1 MRAVWDQRAVMGRTE
16 AVKHA
21 WMAAANSAKD
31 RSSGD
36 VLTIPTPHQACPR
49 RWSATRPACL
59 LIVPALFT
67 LACTSANISGVA
79 PSGTGGAVNMGSG
92 GATSGAGG
100 SIMITTSQG
109 PAQCNGSGYSCLV
122 PKCSN
127 AYVGTTVSGTVFDPS
142 GKTPV
147 YGAVV
152 YIPDQPDQIGDIVQG
167 PGNLC
172 GRCAQPSGSPI
183 AGAVTGPDGSFTIR
197 QAPVGRQIPIVV
209 QLGKWRRMSYIDI
222 NNACVDNPI
231 GDPES
236 TRLPR
241 SRSDGKKTS
250 LPRIAIAA
258 GAADRLQCL
267 LLRMGVDASEF
278 TNPDGTGSVNLYN
291 QPPALGSDASGR
303 YDPGVSSGAAFPDAA
318 AFWSDINQLSKYD
331 LVLLACAGNQSAA
344 DPTRTLPNPITD
356 TAKASLV
363 KYLSSGGRVL
373 GEHYNS
379 AWIRSFPPK
388 PDSQS
393 SVAVPSPVG
402 ADVASWFPY
411 VDAADPSSSAVPAS
425 TTAQALVDTSFAKG
439 RDFAQWLVAVKAS
452 QALGTLPLVGDIKR
466 TAVDELAAAP
476 SAQRWLYQPASAA
489 DTAGAAAYA
498 HFLSFNLTSSGQVVD
513 RRSTDATNLCGRFV
527 YTGLHVDSGD
537 VSTHLSDLADDKAKT
552 AAFPS
557 CCAAGDLN
565 PSEKAMEFMVLDLS
579 SCLSL
584 DADTTANQILF

>member
-1 MRAVWDQRAVMGRTE
+1 MVTMVA
-16 AVKHA
+16 
-21 WMAAANSAKD
+21 MA
-31 RSSGD
+31 
-36 VLTIPTPHQACPR
+36 
-49 RWSATRPACL
+49 
-59 LIVPALFT
+59 T
-67 LACTSANISGVA
+67 LACSSSSNSGLA
-79 PSGTGGAVNMGSG
+79 PSGAGGLMSQGSG
-92 GATSGAGG
+92 GAASGAGG
-100 SIMITTSQG
+100 TIMLNTTQ
-109 PAQCNGSGYSCLV
+109 PTQCTGSGYSCLV
-122 PKCSN
+122 PKCN
-127 AYVGTTVSGTVFDPS
+127 GVGTTVSGTVFDPS

-152 YIPDQPDQIGDIVQG
+152 YIPDQPDQISDIIQG

-183 AGAVTGPDGSFTIR
+183 AGAVTGPDGSFTIT
-197 QAPVGRQIPIVV
+197 QTPVGRQIPIVV
-209 QLGKWRRMSYIDI
+209 QLGKWRRMSFIDI

-231 GDPES
+231 ADPEV

-241 SRSDGKKTS
+241 NRGDGKKAS

-291 QPPALGSDASGR
+291 QPPALGSDPSGR
-303 YDPGVSSGAAFPDAA
+303 YDPGVNSGAAFPDAS

-331 LVLLACAGNQSAA
+331 LVLLACAGNQAAA

-356 TAKASLV
+356 AAKASLV

-373 GEHYNS
+373 GEHYNA
-379 AWIRSFPPK
+379 AWIRSFPAK
-388 PDSQS
+388 ADSQNG
-393 SVAVPSPVG
+393 VAVPSPVG

-411 VDAADPSSSAVPAS
+411 VDAADPSSAAVPVG

-439 RDFAQWLVAVKAS
+439 RDFAQWLVAVKAA

-466 TAVDELAAAP
+466 TAVDELESVP
-476 SAQRWLYQPASAA
+476 SAQRWLYQSASAA
-489 DTAGAAAYA
+489 DPAGAAAYT
-498 HFLSFNLTSSGQVVD
+498 HYLSFNLTSSGQVVD

-537 VSTHLSDLADDKAKT
+537 ASTHLSDLADDKTKAT
-552 AAFPS
+552 PFPS

-565 PSEKAMEFMVLDLS
+565 PSEKAMEFMLLDLS

-584 DADTTANQILF
+584 DADTTANQIIF

>member
-1 MRAVWDQRAVMGRTE
+1 MARNKTGLQADCPRAVRAGVQLGQHLGRRHR
-16 AVKHA
+16 V
-21 WMAAANSAKD
+21 
-31 RSSGD
+31 
-36 VLTIPTPHQACPR
+36 VL
-49 RWSATRPACL
+49 
-59 LIVPALFT
+59 
-67 LACTSANISGVA
+67 
-79 PSGTGGAVNMGSG
+79 GGPVTMGSG
-92 GATSGAGG
+92 GAMSGAGG
-100 SIMITTSQG
+100 SIMLTTSQG
-109 PAQCNGSGYSCLV
+109 PPQCNGSGYSCLV

-127 AYVGTTVSGTVFDPS
+127 ANVGTTVSGTVFDPS

-152 YIPDQPDQIGDIVQG
+152 YIPDQPDQIGDIIQG

-183 AGAVTGPDGSFTIR
+183 AGAVTGADGSFTIP

-209 QLGKWRRMSYIDI
+209 QLGKWRRMSYVDID
-222 NNACVDNPI
+222 NACVDNPI
-231 GDPES
+231 GDPEL

-241 SRSDGKKTS
+241 SRGDGKKAS

-291 QPPALGSDASGR
+291 QPPALGSDPSGR
-303 YDPGVSSGAAFPDAA
+303 YDPAVNSGAAFPDAA

-356 TAKASLV
+356 AAKASLV

-373 GEHYNS
+373 GEHYNT
-379 AWIRSFPPK
+379 AWIRSFPAK
-388 PDSQS
+388 ADSQGSVRRPVAGWGRCGQLVSLRRRCGSDELGGARGDHRTGAGGYVLRQGQGLRAMAGGGEGHPGTGNAS
-393 SVAVPSPVG
+393 SG
-402 ADVASWFPY
+402 
-411 VDAADPSSSAVPAS
+411 
-425 TTAQALVDTSFAKG
+425 G
-439 RDFAQWLVAVKAS
+439 RHQTHGRRRAGGG
-452 QALGTLPLVGDIKR
+452 ALGPALALP
-466 TAVDELAAAP
+466 
-476 SAQRWLYQPASAA
+476 
-489 DTAGAAAYA
+489 AGR
-498 HFLSFNLTSSGQVVD
+498 G
-513 RRSTDATNLCGRFV
+513 GRFRRRCRLHALSQFQSDEQRSGRGSPLHRCDQPV
-527 YTGLHVDSGD
+527 RPLRVHRLARGLGRYQHAP
-537 VSTHLSDLADDKAKT
+537 SDLADDKAKS

-565 PSEKAMEFMVLDLS
+565 PSEKAMEFMLLDLS

-584 DADTTANQILF
+584 DADTTANQIVF